1 LPPSSISVD
10 VTSTTA
16 RERDSSKIS
25 VVVAAVASE
34 GVADLLDGPLRRG
47 RLLGSSGHAAWLE
60 VDGEVV
66 VIGDPV
72 AVRLPNS
79 IVASEGIGMLP
90 DSSDPELW
98 IGRGGLVVGHEQVI
112 RVMRR
117 WDPRP
122 VLPAVD
128 RLDVLRTIRGAAGDL
143 GAIDDADLRAIEDAD
158 LGVALTTRN
167 PGLVIGSA
175 SRLIGRGP
183 GLTPEGDDLLA
194 GALAS
199 YLLLSESLRHEPALR
214 LVAAVSDL
222 LIEIA
227 RSRTTSLAMSLLAH
241 ALVGEVADP
250 VADLLRAIGGRGNV
264 DLALERLRL
273 VGHSS
278 GPAYAA
284 GVFTGAAAA
293 CGSRR

>member
-1 LPPSSISVD
+1 MPPSSISVD
-10 VTSTTA
+10 VTYTTTP
-16 RERDSSKIS
+16 ERDYSRIS

-34 GVADLLDGPLRRG
+34 GVAGLLDGPLRRG
-47 RLLGSSGHAAWLE
+47 RLLGSSRHAAWLDF
-60 VDGEVV
+60 DGEVV
-66 VIGDPV
+66 VVGDPGV
-72 AVRLPNS
+72 VRLPNS
-79 IVASEGIGMLP
+79 IVATEGIGVLP
-90 DSSDPELW
+90 DPELW
-98 IGRGGLVVGHEQVI
+98 IGRGGIVVGHEQAI

-128 RLDVLRTIRGAAGDL
+128 RLDTLETVWTAIGNLDTID
-143 GAIDDADLRAIEDAD
+143 DAD

-167 PGLVIGSA
+167 PGLVVGSA
-175 SRLIGRGP
+175 GRLIGRGP

-199 YLLLSESLRHEPALR
+199 YLLLAESLRNEPAIR
-214 LVAAVSDL
+214 FVTSVSGL
-222 LIEIA
+222 LLEIA
-227 RSRTTSLAMSLLAH
+227 RSRTTSLASSLLAH

-250 VADLLRAIGGRGNV
+250 VADLLRAISGRGDV
-264 DLALERLRL
+264 TLALERLRL

-284 GVFTGAAAA
+284 GVLTGAAAA
-293 CGSRR
+293 CGGRR

>member
-1 LPPSSISVD
+1 M
-10 VTSTTA
+10 TSTTA

-47 RLLGSSGHAAWLE
+47 RLLGRSRHAAWLE
-60 VDGEVV
+60 VDGKVV
-66 VIGDPV
+66 VIGDTV

-79 IVASEGIGMLP
+79 IVATEGIGMFA
-90 DSSDPELW
+90 DASDPELW

-128 RLDVLRTIRGAAGDL
+128 RLDILETVRDAGGDL
-143 GAIDDADLRAIEDAD
+143 GAIDDAD

>member
-1 LPPSSISVD
+1 M
-10 VTSTTA
+10 
-16 RERDSSKIS
+16 
-25 VVVAAVASE
+25 VVAAVASE
-34 GVADLLDGPLRRG
+34 GVAGLLDGPLRRG
-47 RLLGSSGHAAWLE
+47 RLLGSSRHAAWLE
-60 VDGEVV
+60 FDGEVV
-66 VIGDPV
+66 VVGDPGV
-72 AVRLPNS
+72 VRLPNS
-79 IVASEGIGMLP
+79 IVATEGIGVLP
-90 DSSDPELW
+90 DAPDPELW
-98 IGRGGLVVGHEQVI
+98 IGRGGIVVGHEQAI

-128 RLDVLRTIRGAAGDL
+128 RLDTLETVWTAIGNLDTID
-143 GAIDDADLRAIEDAD
+143 DAD

-167 PGLVIGSA
+167 PGLVVGSA
-175 SRLIGRGP
+175 GRLIGRGP

-199 YLLLSESLRHEPALR
+199 YLLLSESLRNEPAIR
-214 LVAAVSDL
+214 LVTSVSDL
-222 LIEIA
+222 LLEIA
-227 RSRTTSLAMSLLAH
+227 RSRTTALASSLLAH

-250 VADLLRAIGGRGNV
+250 VADLLRAISGRGDV
-264 DLALERLRL
+264 RLALERLRL

-293 CGSRR
+293 CGRRR

>member
-1 LPPSSISVD
+1 MPPSSISVD
-10 VTSTTA
+10 MTSTTA
-16 RERDSSKIS
+16 RERDYSRIS

-34 GVADLLDGPLRRG
+34 GVAGLLDGPLRRG
-47 RLLGSSGHAAWLE
+47 RVLGSSRHAAWLE
-60 VDGEVV
+60 FDGKVV

-79 IVASEGIGMLP
+79 IVASEGIGVLP
-90 DSSDPELW
+90 DVTDPELW
-98 IGRGGLVVGHEQVI
+98 IGRGGIVVGHEQVI

-128 RLDVLRTIRGAAGDL
+128 RFDILETTRSAAGAL
-143 GAIDDADLRAIEDAD
+143 GPIDDADL
-158 LGVALTTRN
+158 GVSLTTRN
-167 PGLVIGSA
+167 PGLVVGSA
-175 SRLIGRGP
+175 GRLIGRGP

-199 YLLLSESLRHEPALR
+199 YLLLAESLRNEPAIR
-214 LVAAVSDL
+214 FVTSVSGL
-222 LIEIA
+222 LLEIA
-227 RSRTTSLAMSLLAH
+227 RSRTTSLASSLLAH

-250 VADLLRAIGGRGNV
+250 VADLLRAISGRGDV
-264 DLALERLRL
+264 TLALERLRL

-284 GVFTGAAAA
+284 GVLTGAAAA
-293 CGSRR
+293 CGGRR